1 MKTTPNR
8 TPATANGEPRA
19 RKDDLIVKEMPDE
32 VLVYDL
38 VRDKAHCLNRTAA
51 LVWNYCDGRTGAAA
65 MTGRLEREL
74 NVPVDER
81 VVWLALN
88 QLSKNYLLE
97 EQIVPPPLM
106 AGINRRQMMRALGVA
121 AVVAV
126 PVVTSIV
133 APTPAQA
140 QSCRGPGVPCNN
152 DNQCCSLNCLGIGTN
167 RVCA

>member
-1 MKTTPNR
+1 MKPTPQGTKATTK
-8 TPATANGEPRA
+8 GEPRA
-19 RKDDLIVKEMPDE
+19 RKDDLIIKEMPDE

-38 VRDKAHCLNRTAA
+38 VRNQAHCLNRTAA
-51 LVWNYCDGRTGAAA
+51 LVFTYCDGHTSAAA

-88 QLSKNYLLE
+88 QLSKNHLLE
-97 EQIVPPPLM
+97 EEIVPPTMM
-106 AGINRRQMMRALGVA
+106 AGINRRQMIRVLGVA

-126 PVVTSIV
+126 PVITSIV

-140 QSCRGPGVPCNN
+140 ATCFCAGTPCTASA
-152 DNQCCSLNCLGIGTN
+152 QCCSAICDGVCIGG
-167 RVCA
+167 C

>member
-1 MKTTPNR
+1 MKTTRKR
-8 TPATANGEPRA
+8 TQAPAKGEPRA

-38 VRDKAHCLNRTAA
+38 VRDKAHCLNHTAA
-51 LVWNYCDGRTGAAA
+51 LVWNYCDGRTNAEA

-74 NVPVDER
+74 KVPVDEG

-88 QLSKNYLLE
+88 QLSKNHLLE
-97 EQIVPPPLM
+97 ENIVPPTLM
-106 AGINRRQMMRALGVA
+106 AGINRRQMIRAMGVA
-121 AVVAV
+121 AAVAV

-140 QSCRGPGVPCNN
+140 ATCGPSGAPCTTSAE
-152 DNQCCSLNCLGIGTN
+152 CCSGTCLPSN
-167 RVCA
+167 LCL

>member
-8 TPATANGEPRA
+8 TRATGKGAPRA

-38 VRDKAHCLNRTAA
+38 ARDKAHCLNRTAA
-51 LVWNYCDGRTGAAA
+51 LVWNYCDGRTSAAT

-88 QLSKNYLLE
+88 QLSKNHLLE
-97 EQIVPPPLM
+97 EQIVPPPTM

-126 PVVTSIV
+126 PVVISIV
-133 APTPAQA
+133 GPTPVQA
-140 QSCRGPGVPCNN
+140 VSCFGAGAACTSSA
-152 DNQCCSLNCLGIGTN
+152 QCCSGLCSSGF
-167 RVCA
+167 C